1 VTNNDTTTTNTVA
14 TDGNTV
20 TAHYR
25 GTLTDGT
32 EFDSSR
38 SRPGGEPIEFTVGSG
53 QMITGFNDAVLGM
66 TTGETKTVNILSADA
81 YGDINPE
88 AQTTISRSSFPADI
102 NLVEGMPVP
111 LRTPEGRTLYGR
123 VTDHTEDTVSV
134 DLNHPL
140 AGQDL
145 QFEIELVSVTEGS
158 DSDTNTET
166 ETTTE

>member
-1 VTNNDTTTTNTVA
+1 MTNSDTTTATTTNTVA

-25 GTLTDGT
+25 GTLKDGT

-53 QMITGFNDAVLGM
+53 QMITGFN
-66 TTGETKTVNILSADA
+66 
-81 YGDINPE
+81 DINPE

-123 VTDHTEDTVSV
+123 VTDHTDDTVSV

-140 AGQDL
+140 AGHDL

-158 DSDTNTET
+158 DTTTDTEAETEA